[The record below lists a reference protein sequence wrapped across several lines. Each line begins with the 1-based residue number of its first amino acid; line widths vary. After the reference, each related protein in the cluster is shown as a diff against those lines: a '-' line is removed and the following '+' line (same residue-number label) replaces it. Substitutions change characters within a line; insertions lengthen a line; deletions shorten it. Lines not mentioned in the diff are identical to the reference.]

1 MAVAA
6 SPTRPDSGGRWYWIF
21 GHRVSGDP
29 GQGLPNTWCSV
40 FGMYRSPKACDD
52 LPMGGSPRAGVDA
65 VDELADA
72 MAAVGLMFVRADEAN
87 NPYADGVVVLPDKRQ
102 LLVEVKTSSLV
113 TAKGLRDQLQ
123 LWSHQLRSN
132 TIGVVVAN
140 RITAD
145 AREELRA
152 AGWGWL
158 DTRGHL
164 RLAASGLLIDTNVPA
179 AMHAPRQREPF
190 AGQVGIEMASAML
203 LSPDRVVSIRPLATQ
218 IGRAP
223 SSVSDTVA
231 AFRDAD
237 LITPA
242 GHPRTPEL
250 FWELASRW
258 QPTEIAVAN
267 EPREGGLLDALRVN
281 LDDFDGAGWALSDS
295 RAAAVYGAPIAIR
308 SNHPPVLYVPDERV
322 MRRAAKLLAPVRE
335 HTTPA
340 AVLRVAPTPLVCIHR
355 QDPVD
360 FPGNGNSEYWPMT
373 RPLFVALDLA
383 QDPGRGREILDGWTP
398 PEPWF
403 RVW

>member
-1 MAVAA
+1 
-6 SPTRPDSGGRWYWIF
+6 
-21 GHRVSGDP
+21 
-29 GQGLPNTWCSV
+29 
-40 FGMYRSPKACDD
+40 
-52 LPMGGSPRAGVDA
+52 MGGSPRAGVDA

>member
-1 MAVAA
+1 M
-6 SPTRPDSGGRWYWIF
+6 F
-21 GHRVSGDP
+21 GIDR
-29 GQGLPNTWCSV
+29 T
-40 FGMYRSPKACDD
+40 PKSCDD
-52 LPMGGSPRAGVDA
+52 LPMRGSPRTEMDA
-65 VDELADA
+65 IDELADA
-72 MAAVGLMFVRADEAN
+72 VAAVGLKFVRADEAN
-87 NPYADGVVVLPDKRQ
+87 DPHADGVLVLPDNRQ
-102 LLVEVKTSSLV
+102 LLVEVKTSSLM

-123 LWSHQLRSN
+123 LWSHQLRAN
-132 TIGVVVAN
+132 TVGVVVAN

-145 AREELRA
+145 AREQLRA

-164 RLAASGLLIDTNVPA
+164 RLAASGLLVDANVPA
-179 AMHAPRQREPF
+179 ITHAPRRREPF
-190 AGQVGIEMASAML
+190 AGQVGIELASAML
-203 LSPDRVVSIRPLATQ
+203 LTPDRVVSIRPLAMQ

-223 SSVSDTVA
+223 SSVSDTIA

-250 FWELASRW
+250 FWEFASRW
-258 QPTEIAVAN
+258 KPTELAVAD
-267 EPREGGLLDALRVN
+267 EPRDGGLLNALRVN
-281 LDDFDGAGWALSDS
+281 FDDFDTAGWALSDS

-308 SNHPPVLYVPDERV
+308 SSHPPVLYVPDEQV

-335 HTTPA
+335 HTTPT

-355 QDPVD
+355 QDPVN
-360 FPGNGNSEYWPMT
+360 FPGNGNSEFWPMT

-383 QDPGRGREILDGWTP
+383 QDPGRGREILDGWNP
-398 PEPWF
+398 PEPWP

>member
-1 MAVAA
+1 M
-6 SPTRPDSGGRWYWIF
+6 
-21 GHRVSGDP
+21 H
-29 GQGLPNTWCSV
+29 
-40 FGMYRSPKACDD
+40 
-52 LPMGGSPRAGVDA
+52 A

-72 MAAVGLMFVRADEAN
+72 VAAVGLKFVRADETN
-87 NPYADGVVVLPDKRQ
+87 DPHADGVLVLPDSRR
-102 LLVEVKTSSLV
+102 LLVEVKTSSLM
-113 TAKGLRDQLQ
+113 TTKGLRDQLQ
-123 LWSHQLRSN
+123 LWSRQLRAD
-132 TIGVVVAN
+132 TVGVVVAN

-152 AGWGWL
+152 AGWSWF

-164 RLAASGLLIDTNVPA
+164 RLTASGLLVDTNVPA
-179 AMHAPRQREPF
+179 TPRTPRRREPF
-190 AGQVGIEMASAML
+190 AGQVGIELASAML
-203 LSPDRVVSIRPLATQ
+203 LTPGRVVSIRPLAMQ

-223 SSVSDTVA
+223 SSVSDAVA

-258 QPTEIAVAN
+258 KPTEIAVTD
-267 EPREGGLLDALRVN
+267 EPRNGGLLTALRVN
-281 LDDFDGAGWALSDS
+281 INDFDTAGWALSDS

-322 MRRAAKLLAPVRE
+322 MRRAAKLLSPARE
-335 HTTPA
+335 HTMPA
-340 AVLRVAPTPLVCIHR
+340 AVLRVAPTPLVCTHR
-355 QDPVD
+355 QDPVN
-360 FPGNGNSEYWPMT
+360 FPGNGNSEFWPMT

-398 PEPWF
+398 PEPWS

>member
-1 MAVAA
+1 M
-6 SPTRPDSGGRWYWIF
+6 DGI
-21 GHRVSGDP
+21 
-29 GQGLPNTWCSV
+29 
-40 FGMYRSPKACDD
+40 
-52 LPMGGSPRAGVDA
+52 
-65 VDELADA
+65 DELADA
-72 MAAVGLMFVRADEAN
+72 VAAVGLKFVRANEAN
-87 NPYADGVVVLPDKRQ
+87 HPHADGVLVLPDNRQ
-102 LLVEVKTSSLV
+102 LLVEVKTSSLM

-123 LWSHQLRSN
+123 LWSHELRSN
-132 TIGVVVAN
+132 TVGVVVAN

-145 AREELRA
+145 ARKELRA

-164 RLAASGLLIDTNVPA
+164 RLAAEGLLVDTNVPA

-190 AGQVGIEMASAML
+190 AGQVGIELASAML
-203 LSPDRVVSIRPLATQ
+203 LTPDHVVSIRPLAMQ

-231 AFRDAD
+231 AFRDAG

-258 QPTEIAVAN
+258 KCAELAVAD
-267 EPREGGLLDALRVN
+267 EPRGGLLDVLRVN
-281 LDDFDGAGWALSDS
+281 FDDFDTEGWALSDS

-335 HTTPA
+335 HATPA
-340 AVLRVAPTPLVCIHR
+340 AVLRVAPTTLVCIHR
-355 QDPVD
+355 QDPVN
-360 FPGNGNSEYWPMT
+360 FPGNGNSEHWPMT

-383 QDPGRGREILDGWTP
+383 QDPGRGREILDGWNP
-398 PEPWF
+398 PEPWP